1 MYEPKNQR
9 RTLTKRLLKESL
21 MKLLKEKDIQKI
33 SITELCQDAG
43 INRTTFYSHYSNQYD
58 VLKDMENTMIQDV
71 QAIIDRY
78 QSDDKIHLLEV
89 MEAVCDY
96 LKDNLEVSKAVL
108 GNNGIES
115 EFASALFQIP
125 AACHFAS
132 VHLPAHYDEVDREL
146 LLICFSKGG
155 YSLIRQWLVYDLPK
169 SPKEIA
175 RLIYE
180 IATKG
185 WMASSSRDTQR

>member
-43 INRTTFYSHYSNQYD
+43 INRTTFYSHYGNQYD

-71 QAIIDRY
+71 QAIMDRHLY
-78 QSDDKIHLLEV
+78 NDEWDERYLLETI
-89 MEAVCDY
+89 ETVCDY
-96 LKDNLEVSKAVL
+96 LKENLEVAKAVL
-108 GNNGIES
+108 RNNGIES
-115 EFASALFQIP
+115 EFASTLLQLP
-125 AACHFAS
+125 AASRFARMYLS
-132 VHLPAHYDEVDREL
+132 EHYDDIDREL
-146 LLICFSKGG
+146 LMICYSKGW

-169 SPKEIA
+169 SSKEIA
-175 RLIYE
+175 GLIYE

-185 WMASSSRDTQR
+185 WMIPSG

>member
-21 MKLLKEKDIQKI
+21 IKLLKEKDIQKI

-43 INRTTFYSHYSNQYD
+43 INRTTFYSHYGNQYD
-58 VLKDMENTMIQDV
+58 VLKDMVDTMIQDV
-71 QAIIDRY
+71 QTIINRY
-78 QSDDKIHLLEV
+78 QTNDKRHLLEV

-108 GNNGIES
+108 GNNGMES
-115 EFASALFQIP
+115 EYASALFQIP
-125 AACHFAS
+125 AACHLAS
-132 VHLPAHYDEVDREL
+132 VHLPEQYDEADREL
-146 LLICFSKGG
+146 LLIFFSKGG
-155 YSLIRQWLVYDLPK
+155 YSLIRQWLVYDIPK
-169 SPKEIA
+169 SSKEIA
-175 RLIYE
+175 RLIYD

-185 WMASSSRDTQR
+185 WMGFSNNFFS